1 MHPVQQ
7 APGGLRRGAPLCLL
21 MPMAAEA
28 HSRQASSTVCP
39 YRAVAARQ
47 SQAMRASAACSF
59 PPRAKQ
65 IPVPG
70 SSDALDFLSRIR
82 YAASKAASLR
92 HNPGAAP
99 KELTVTEQTSSQDA
113 YRMPLPPATTLA
125 VYKGRTSVFTS
136 SGKWLHPLFELEQE
150 MRKGTLP
157 PAAELSL
164 HDSAIGKAA
173 AVLILRMGIRRIH
186 TDLASS
192 LAVSY
197 IQDTNKLLPPGGQ
210 AEFSYTHLVDR
221 LLCATEAQLAPLS
234 DSDTMYF
241 LLRQRAQ
248 LVCGTDVCVQ
258 NLSAPFGK
266 IHNLSFSLKP
276 GAHLMV
282 LGENGAGKTTL
293 LRMLAGITEP
303 RSGSI
308 TIGGKQ
314 IRELPRYTI
323 GYIPQQTDTVGVSL
337 STEEVAGLGI
347 PPGPPASERKELVKS
362 ALERTSSL
370 HLLDRSFASLSG
382 GEKQKV
388 SISRCLAQHA
398 RLLLLDEPTSA
409 LDEENRRMV
418 TDILRSLTVTEIPTI
433 ITVTHDRELAA
444 LRGWEVLKLG
454 EQD

>member
-28 HSRQASSTVCP
+28 HSRQ
-39 YRAVAARQ
+39 
-47 SQAMRASAACSF
+47 SQQHSV
-59 PPRAKQ
+59 
-65 IPVPG
+65 PVPRRSRKTVSSYAGFSRLFHPSPRKTDSRARFLRCTRFFIPNTLCCKQGRFLTPQSG
-70 SSDALDFLSRIR
+70 SR
-82 YAASKAASLR
+82 
-92 HNPGAAP
+92 P

-314 IRELPRYTI
+314 IRELPQYTI

-347 PPGPPASERKELVKS
+347 PPGTPASERKELVKS

-444 LRGWEVLKLG
+444 LRGWEVMQLG